1 MPASLNRQSVQHLQH
16 VVNKMLKR
24 RGAFDKLPFL
34 TTSVVDVDKV
44 QRYNCIIYVEKRGID
59 MSKEH
64 NSEKEN
70 TYYSAQPRFENKG
83 PSKLKQQFNRGAT
96 AFMVVA
102 CSIVFYFALL
112 RLTNISFAFGAIWDA
127 LAPVIYGCVIAY
139 MLTPIV
145 KKVDEKLYPF
155 LVEKLKNKKSA
166 FKVSRSCGIFVSL
179 LFLVALIT
187 ILCNLLIPELYKS
200 IKNLL
205 VTLPG
210 QVNYVVLQIEAL
222 DVSGSELSS
231 VVKSVLEEAI
241 NLFQNWFRT
250 DFMEDINRVMTNL
263 TEGVFNVVGGVFDA
277 LIGVIVSVY
286 VMYGRETFS
295 RQCKKIVYAL
305 FSSKR
310 ANLILHLGNKSNEIF
325 GGFIIG
331 KIIDSIIIGFIC
343 FFVLTIIKMPY
354 TMLVSVIVGVT
365 NVIPFFGPFIGA
377 IPCAILIILNEPMK
391 GVYFIIFILILQQ
404 FDGNILGPKILGDTT
419 GLSSF
424 WVITAIL
431 LGGGLFGFAGMLLG
445 VPTFAVIYYIL
456 QLIIES
462 KLEQKNLPTNSRHY
476 HPMSYVDEY
485 GRFRYSKKK
494 VYRQTKET
502 SEIEKENKKLEA
514 ELDKAE
520 KEE

>member
-1 MPASLNRQSVQHLQH
+1 
-16 VVNKMLKR
+16 
-24 RGAFDKLPFL
+24 
-34 TTSVVDVDKV
+34 
-44 QRYNCIIYVEKRGID
+44 

-145 KKVDEKLYPF
+145 KKVDEKVYPF

-166 FKVSRSCGIFVSL
+166 FKVSRGCGIFVSL
-179 LFLVALIT
+179 LFLFALIA

-210 QVNYVVLQIEAL
+210 QVNYVVLQIQAL

-241 NLFQNWFRT
+241 NMFQNWFRT
-250 DFMEDINRVMTNL
+250 DFMEDINQLMTNL
-263 TEGVFNVVGGVFDA
+263 TEGVVNVVGGVFDA

-377 IPCAILIILNEPMK
+377 IPCAILIILNDPMK

-494 VYRQTKET
+494 VYRKTKE
-502 SEIEKENKKLEA
+502 EAVKAEEDKHLEE

-520 KEE
+520 KED

>member
-1 MPASLNRQSVQHLQH
+1 
-16 VVNKMLKR
+16 
-24 RGAFDKLPFL
+24 
-34 TTSVVDVDKV
+34 
-44 QRYNCIIYVEKRGID
+44 
-59 MSKEH
+59 MSKE
-64 NSEKEN
+64 NKTEKEN

-83 PSKLKQQFNRGAT
+83 PSKIRQQFNRGAT

-112 RLTNISFAFGAIWDA
+112 RLTNLSFAFGAIWDA

-139 MLTPIV
+139 LLTPIV
-145 KKVDEKLYPF
+145 KKVDEKLYPV
-155 LVEKLKNKKSA
+155 LEEKLDNKKKA
-166 FKVSRSCGIFVSL
+166 FKISRGCGILISL
-179 LFLVALIT
+179 IFMFLLIG

-205 VTLPG
+205 ITLPG
-210 QVNYVVLQIEAL
+210 QVNYIVLQIQAL
-222 DVSGSELSS
+222 DVSDSELSS
-231 VVKSVLEEAI
+231 VVKSLVEELI
-241 NLFQNWFRT
+241 NMFQNWFRT
-250 DFMEDINRVMTNL
+250 DFMQDVNQLMSNL
-263 TEGVFNVVGGVFDA
+263 TEGVVNLVGGIFDA
-277 LIGVIVSVY
+277 LIGVIVSIY

-305 FSSKR
+305 FSPKR
-310 ANLILHLGNKSNEIF
+310 ANLILHLGNKSNEVF

-331 KIIDSIIIGFIC
+331 KIIDSIIIGIIC
-343 FFVLTIIKMPY
+343 FVVLSIMKMPY

-377 IPCAILIILNEPMK
+377 IPCFILIVLNEPIK
-391 GVYFIIFILILQQ
+391 GIYFIIFILILQQ

-445 VPTFAVIYYIL
+445 VPTFAMLYYIA

-462 KLEQKNLPTNSRHY
+462 RLEQKNLPTNSRHY

-494 VYRQTKET
+494 TYRKTKEVAVQAQ
-502 SEIEKENKKLEA
+502 EDKQLEE
-514 ELDKAE
+514 ELQEAE